1 MLGTAAGLIGAL
13 TSISAKG
20 EFNGVTA
27 GTPLLANPL
36 TYLTALLAAG
46 VLVVGALAFR
56 AGPLTAST
64 PAMIAANPIA
74 ATAVSIWLFHQSIN
88 ATPLDLALIVAC
100 IAVVG
105 VGIVAITRSDAIMV
119 AQGADPAKI

>member
-1 MLGTAAGLIGAL
+1 
-13 TSISAKG
+13 
-20 EFNGVTA
+20 
-27 GTPLLANPL
+27 
-36 TYLTALLAAG
+36 
-46 VLVVGALAFR
+46 
-56 AGPLTAST
+56 
-64 PAMIAANPIA
+64 MIAANPIA